1 MLHALGDSRMRL
13 PLIIVGLILLVS
25 GSIPII
31 LGANEVS
38 ALNSCQ
44 NSQLCI
50 VSSGGGGSSVC
61 NQFYC
66 SISPF
71 YGADTIQG
79 VRSLANSM
87 IEIGIVIAV
96 VGGSNYCSRPKSK
109 TSTDKVLTPPE
120 EQ

>member
-1 MLHALGDSRMRL
+1 MRL
-13 PLIIVGLILLVS
+13 PLIIVGFILLVS

-44 NSQLCI
+44 NSQFCI

-71 YGADTIQG
+71 YGVETIQG
-79 VRSLANSM
+79 VRSLADSL
-87 IEIGIVIAV
+87 IEIGIVILV
-96 VGGSNYCSRPKSK
+96 VGGAITVIGLRSK
-109 TSTDKVLTPPE
+109 AST
-120 EQ
+120 